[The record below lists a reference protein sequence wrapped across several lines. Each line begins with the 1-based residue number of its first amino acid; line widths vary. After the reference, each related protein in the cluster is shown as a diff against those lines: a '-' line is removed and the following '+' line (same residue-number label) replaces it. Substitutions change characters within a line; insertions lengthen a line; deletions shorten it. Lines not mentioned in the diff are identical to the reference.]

1 MREKVLIL
9 VYVTMREKE
18 AIKLRMRGHGG
29 VRGIMGWGGD
39 RVLGKGW
46 REENDIILL

>member
-18 AIKLRMRGHGG
+18 AINLRLRGHGG
-29 VRGIMGWGGD
+29 GERNHGMG
-39 RVLGKGW
+39 
-46 REENDIILL
+46 